1 MQPVETPRIYS
12 GRYELTH
19 LVARGGMAQVYRA
32 VDRQLDRPVALKV
45 LFPELSVDKTFVERF
60 RREAQA
66 AANLSHPNIV
76 PVFDWG
82 EDDGAYFIVMEYI
95 DGRSLSAVLRDPQ
108 KLDPRQVAM
117 IGAGVAAALGF
128 AHRHG
133 VVHRDVKPGNVLIT
147 PEGEVKVTDF
157 GIARAVN
164 TEESLTQTGAVMG
177 TAAYFSPEQAEGKG
191 VDARSD
197 IYSLG
202 VVLYEMAVGRPP
214 FSGDSPVAV
223 ASKHVRDQPA
233 LPREVDPRVPVA
245 LEAVI
250 MKAMAKDP
258 GARYGS
264 AEELRADLLR
274 FAEGRPVEAGDPGL
288 TSVMAAAGVSAA
300 AAATTGMM
308 SATGRTAAVPAAAGP
323 STDAR
328 EDEERKKRTRRL
340 VIVLIA
346 LLAVLGVIAFFLLR
360 SVLGNV
366 TVPNVVGETQAVATQ
381 TLQNDNLKV
390 GTVTHHENSA
400 SSGTVLS
407 TNPAAGTSVGKNS
420 AVNLVVS
427 SGPNIPTVQV
437 PSVTGLQLAPAI
449 QRLTAANLTYTVK
462 YAESNQP
469 SGIVLSQDPAG
480 GSNIKANIP
489 VALTVVGTQTSVSVP
504 SVLGQSQTNAGA
516 ILTRAGLNVGSQTST
531 CSNQFSSGSVASQ
544 SPGGGANVA
553 PNTSVDIVI
562 STGTCATVP
571 NVVGQPQSAAQGA
584 LTHAGLAPSTTSGGT
599 CATGVPGGSVVSQN
613 PGSGTQVNPGTTVT
627 IAVCQSAPPPTTA
640 PTTTTTSTA
649 PTTTTT
655 TGANQTGNTGGRIA
669 RGGHRLPA
677 G

>member
-1 MQPVETPRIYS
+1 MQPVDTPRIYS

-95 DGRSLSAVLRDPQ
+95 DGRALSAVLRDPQ
-108 KLDPRQVAM
+108 RLDPRQVAM
-117 IGAGVAAALGF
+117 IGAGVAAALAF

-157 GIARAVN
+157 GIARAIN

-214 FSGDSPVAV
+214 FTGDSPVAV
-223 ASKHVRDQPA
+223 ASKHVRDEPD
-233 LPREVDPRVPVA
+233 LPRQVNPAVPVA

-250 MKAMAKDP
+250 MKAMAKNPAD
-258 GARYGS
+258 RYGS

-274 FAEGRPVEAGDPGL
+274 FADGRPVEASDVGL
-288 TSVMAAAGVSAA
+288 TSVMAAVGAGAGPA
-300 AAATTGMM
+300 TATTMM
-308 SATGRTAAVPAAAGP
+308 SPATGRTMAVPAGTRP
-323 STDAR
+323 STADR
-328 EDEERKKRTRRL
+328 DDEERKKRTRRL
-340 VIVLIA
+340 VLVLIVLLVA
-346 LLAVLGVIAFFLLR
+346 LGVIAFFLFR
-360 SVLGNV
+360 SLGGNV
-366 TVPNVVGETQAVATQ
+366 DVPNVVGETQSVATQ
-381 TLQNDNLKV
+381 TLMNEGLAV
-390 GTVTHHENSA
+390 GTVTHQQSTTA
-400 SSGTVLS
+400 SGLVLS
-407 TNPAAGTSVGKNS
+407 INPKAGTSVGKNS
-420 AVNLVVS
+420 EVNLVVS

-437 PSVTGLQLAPAI
+437 PTVTGEQLAPAI
-449 QRLTAANLTYTVK
+449 QKLTAANLTYTVK
-462 YAESNQP
+462 YTESSQP
-469 SGIVLSQDPAG
+469 SGVVVSQNPSG

-489 VALTVVGTQTSVSVP
+489 VQLTVVGTQTSVSVP
-504 SVLGQSQTNAGA
+504 SVLGQSPTNAGA
-516 ILTRAGLNVGSQTST
+516 ILTRAGLNVGSQTSA
-531 CSNQFSSGSVASQ
+531 CSSQFSTGLVAQQSPSGGQSVQPNAAVNIVISSGSCVSV
-544 SPGGGANVA
+544 PG
-553 PNTSVDIVI
+553 
-562 STGTCATVP
+562 
-571 NVVGQPQSAAQGA
+571 VVGQTQSSAQSA
-584 LTHAGLAPSTTSGGT
+584 LMTAGLVPNAMFDTT
-599 CATGVPGGSVVSQN
+599 CPGNAQPGNVDSQN
-613 PGSGTQVNPGTTVT
+613 PAAGAQVNNGTTVN
-627 IAVCQSAPPPTTA
+627 ISVCQSATT
-640 PTTTTTSTA
+640 TTTTTS
-649 PTTTTT
+649 PSSSSTTTSTT
-655 TGANQTGNTGGRIA
+655 AGVGGNSGPGFH
-669 RGGHRLPA
+669 HRRP
-677 G
+677 